1 MAEPILVTGKRIS
14 DMELVT
20 VVVGTEKI
28 PTGQAGDLSITPDQ
42 IAQHV
47 ITKGDFATQED
58 LSQIEINLQTQ
69 INNTNLELT
78 NQTTQTRAL
87 ITAET
92 QARIFGDAEI
102 RDDLVVIQETLGS
115 VSEGVTGLQNQLGEE
130 IQNRIS
136 ADEAITLQVSS
147 KADMIDVKRGIADRY
162 DPLLRYDVG
171 ERVSLNDGTQAIST
185 EPDNANNPNTD
196 LSGWVKDNSASQI
209 FDVNGSSQQEINDQR
224 IKDVNDITST
234 FSMSSRNPSEQQ
246 AVDAL
251 SGRTLLFLPNNKDI
265 AGELSTGN
273 ADLVG
278 QGYSTKIV
286 VDDNSYG
293 VELKQSIPNWEK
305 RSVRNLSVH
314 GSFGSRSGKGVTFD
328 PNDTGAGRWN
338 MEYIGFQNLDIGIYK
353 PVGNIGNTYSNI
365 SVELANYGYRAKSGV
380 NMHSGSDLIRDSH
393 FRYIDVW
400 SIDLQN
406 DVDGFGQF
414 TVDNTIFEGST
425 GGGIRI
431 DCGNITPYAPITF
444 RNLWFELIATA
455 ATVSRD
461 GVNEVPRQ
469 IKLIDTPVAFIEATY
484 FYNIELINSNL
495 IADQCRIDSGATG
508 RIDLIVDA
516 NSSLTVTNLITQG
529 AVGKVPLI
537 KSIASANPI
546 WTQNNSLRGE
556 ATKGLVLDAKA
567 WGGVVK
573 KADKFT
579 GTVGTTTWS
588 FNQIKGAYT
597 TSCIDD
603 GILQTGAMLLVLD
616 PASEVTLPN
625 TFQTTAGKWYV
636 WGVDVKL
643 LDGDGVMGFGVN
655 SPITKNMFG
664 DIYFEYNKWV
674 SSFGIAQATTT
685 DNVLGFYAGTFGGA
699 GINVAMQNFFIVEFD
714 KESDALAFAN
724 SRVGLFKTV

>member
-1 MAEPILVTGKRIS
+1 MADWPIIPKWDINTVANGSDMNAPAKALEDRTDFLKEYTPTPFVTGESYLLNQRVILNNG
-14 DMELVT
+14 DIVRNT
-20 VVVGTEKI
+20 I
-28 PTGQAGDLSITPDQ
+28 PL
-42 IAQHV
+42 
-47 ITKGDFATQED
+47 
-58 LSQIEINLQTQ
+58 
-69 INNTNLELT
+69 NT
-78 NQTTQTRAL
+78 
-87 ITAET
+87 
-92 QARIFGDAEI
+92 
-102 RDDLVVIQETLGS
+102 
-115 VSEGVTGLQNQLGEE
+115 
-130 IQNRIS
+130 
-136 ADEAITLQVSS
+136 
-147 KADMIDVKRGIADRY
+147 
-162 DPLLRYDVG
+162 
-171 ERVSLNDGTQAIST
+171 
-185 EPDNANNPNTD
+185 NNPNTNIT
-196 LSGWVKDNSASQI
+196 GWTNESKN
-209 FDVNGSSQQEINDQR
+209 IND
-224 IKDVNDITST
+224 IDNT
-234 FSMSSRNPSEQQ
+234 FSISNKYTDAQQ
-246 AVDAL
+246 AINAL
-251 SGRTLLFLPNNKDI
+251 TDRTILFLPNNKDI
-265 AGELSTGN
+265 VGGLSTGN

-286 VDDNSYG
+286 VAENSYG

-328 PNDTGAGRWN
+328 PNDSGAGRWN
-338 MEYIGFQNLDIGIYK
+338 LEYVGFQNLDIGIYK
-353 PVGNIGNTYSNI
+353 PAGNIGNTYSNI

-380 NMHSGSDLIRDSH
+380 NMHSGSDIIRDSH

-469 IKLIDTPVAFIEATY
+469 IKLIDTPVAFIESTY
-484 FYNIELINSNL
+484 FYNIELINSTL

-508 RIDLIVDA
+508 TINLIVDA

-546 WTQNNSLRGE
+546 WTQQNTLRGE

-567 WGGVVK
+567 WGGIVK
-573 KADKFT
+573 KANTFT
-579 GTVGTTTWS
+579 GTVGTTTWGL
-588 FNQIKGAYT
+588 NQVKGSYT
-597 TSCIDD
+597 TACIDD
-603 GILQTGAMLLVLD
+603 GLLQTGAMKLVLN
-616 PASEVTLPN
+616 PASEVTLPT
-625 TFQTTAGKWYV
+625 TFQTTVGKWYV
-636 WGVDVKL
+636 WGVDAKL
-643 LDGDGVMGFGVN
+643 LDGDGVMGFGVD

-685 DNVLGFYAGTFGGA
+685 DNVLGFYAGTYGSA
-699 GINVAMQNFFIVEFD
+699 ALHVAVQNFFIVEFD

-724 SRVGLFKTV
+724 ARLGISKAI